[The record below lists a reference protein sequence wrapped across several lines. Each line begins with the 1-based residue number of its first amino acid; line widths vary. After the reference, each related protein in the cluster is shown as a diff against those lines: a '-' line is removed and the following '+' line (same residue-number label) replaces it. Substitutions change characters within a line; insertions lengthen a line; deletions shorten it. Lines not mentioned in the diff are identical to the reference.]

1 MKGDVIV
8 LEEHHIRAAN
18 AIVPHIAEA
27 ITAHRGRYVIT
38 VAGESGSGKSE
49 TGKAIADELAQL
61 GVRSVLLGQDDYFVL
76 PPKSNDAKRREDDSW
91 LGPHVEVRFDIFE
104 QNLVDAITGVDQI
117 VKPLID
123 YNANSVEDETID
135 LRGVKVVIAEGTYT
149 TLLKHVD
156 TKVFI
161 ARNRLDT
168 LEHRQKRNRGNEVG
182 DPFIE
187 NVLKLEHKIIAGH
200 RQLADFVITRDY
212 DVIPIT

>member
-8 LEEHHIRAAN
+8 LEQHHVRAAS
-18 AIVPHIAEA
+18 AIVPDILQA
-27 ITAHRGRYVIT
+27 ITAKPGRYVIT

-49 TGKAIADELAQL
+49 TGKAIADELDTHGITA
-61 GVRSVLLGQDDYFVL
+61 VLLGQDDYFVL
-76 PPKSNDAKRREDDSW
+76 PPTSNDAKRREDDTW
-91 LGPHVEVRFDIFE
+91 LGPHVEVRLDLLE
-104 QNLVDAITGVDQI
+104 QNLVDAIDGSAEI
-117 VKPLID
+117 IKPLID
-123 YNANSVEDETID
+123 YDAKSVGDETID
-135 LRGVKVVIAEGTYT
+135 LSGVEVVIAEGTYT

-200 RQLADFVITRDY
+200 RQLADFVITRDFE
-212 DVIPIT
+212 VIPVE